1 VNEARP
7 ILLAAGGTGGHLF
20 PAEALAVALARH
32 GAEVE
37 LVTDARVGAHADGFP
52 ARKVHAV
59 ASATLGGRSP
69 WAMARLAR
77 GLGYGFGQSLRL
89 MRAVRPRAVVGFGG
103 YPTVPPL
110 AAAQLLGIPTI
121 LHEQNGVM
129 GRANRLLAPRATAI
143 ATGFAKLDKA
153 SPRVAAKTVHV
164 GNPVRPAVLAA
175 ASPYVAPEAD
185 GPVRLL
191 VFGGSQGARV
201 MSAVVPAAVARLDP
215 ALRAQ
220 LRIVHQARAEDTEA
234 ALAGYAAAGVDAD
247 IAPFFRD
254 LPVRM
259 AAAHLVIARAGASTV
274 AELAAIGR
282 PAVLVPL
289 PNSLDQDQLANA
301 RALEAAGGATVM
313 VQAELTAGSLSGLLA
328 RLLGAPAILAA
339 QAAAS
344 HAFAVPD
351 AAERLARLVLATAR
365 PAGAEP

>member
-1 VNEARP
+1 MTDRRP

-20 PAEALAVALARH
+20 PAEALAGELIRR
-32 GAEVE
+32 GAEIE
-37 LVTDARVGAHADGFP
+37 LVTDARVAAHARDFP
-52 ARKVHAV
+52 ARAVHAV
-59 ASATLGGRSP
+59 ASATIGGRSP
-69 WAMARLAR
+69 RAVARLAG

-89 MRAVRPRAVVGFGG
+89 MRTVRPRAVVGFGG

-110 AAAQLLGIPTI
+110 AAAELLGIPAVI
-121 LHEQNGVM
+121 HEQNGVM

-143 ATGFAKLDKA
+143 ATGFAKLDKVSA
-153 SPRVAAKTVHV
+153 RIAAKAVHV

-175 ASPYVAPEAD
+175 ASPYEPPAGGSPI
-185 GPVRLL
+185 RLL

-201 MSAVVPAAVARLDP
+201 MSEAVPAALAALDA
-215 ALRAQ
+215 ALRAR
-220 LRIVHQARAEDTEA
+220 LRVVHQARAEDTET
-234 ALAGYAAAGVDAD
+234 ALTGYAAARIEAD

-254 LPVRM
+254 LPMRM

-301 RALEAAGGATVM
+301 RALAAAGGATVM
-313 VQAELTAGSLSGLLA
+313 VQAELTAASLSGLLA
-328 RLLGAPAILAA
+328 RLLTAPAALAA

-344 HAFAVPD
+344 RAFAVPD
-351 AAERLARLVLATAR
+351 AAARLADLVLGVAR